1 MVLKSFGRKP
11 NENFSSDL
19 DLEKGKKEKEKQT
32 ETETEIEPSLVWQV
46 GKSIALAKSSFQF
59 SCYRLLSLHRVT
71 GNLCRQTAAAGA
83 ANLQLAAKLLQI
95 TANNNNLQHFQL
107 SHRPRHG
114 SKLKSSYICCSCTC
128 YCCCCCCGLV

>member
-19 DLEKGKKEKEKQT
+19 DLEEGMKEKEKQT
-32 ETETEIEPSLVWQV
+32 ETETEIETSLVWQV

-95 TANNNNLQHFQL
+95 TTTNNNLQHFQL

-114 SKLKSSYICCSCTC
+114 SKLKSSYSCCCCTC
-128 YCCCCCCGLV
+128 YCCCCQLV